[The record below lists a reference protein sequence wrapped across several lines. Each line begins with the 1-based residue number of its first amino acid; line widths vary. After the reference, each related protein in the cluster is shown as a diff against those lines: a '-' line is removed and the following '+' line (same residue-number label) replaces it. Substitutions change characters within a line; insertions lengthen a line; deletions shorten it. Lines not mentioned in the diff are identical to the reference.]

1 MDGIVS
7 SGWGVVV
14 VFITAMQT
22 AARQVVFSS
31 RERWEGEEQH
41 RHNPVFPLSLAS
53 PTDD

>member
-31 RERWEGEEQH
+31 RERWEGEEQQ
-41 RHNPVFPLSLAS
+41 
-53 PTDD
+53 PTQPGVPFVPGVTN